1 LPNDGGGRNAMQALS
16 KSDEQR
22 LLDGVKLAVDLVDNQ
37 GLSPNVALQKV
48 AEQLHYSPGFL
59 KSACSA
65 FNTGRQL
72 AQWNDNQSVLDK
84 LASFPLA
91 DYDIVHDAM
100 WGKSQEKVAQ
110 VSVLP
115 PKLPSYDDAVKQE
128 LLKYDL
134 SRFTK
139 AASAE
144 VEPHVADE
152 HAGIRIKRAFAAFDY
167 HRRLAE
173 EARRQK
179 PPAEDRLNLK
189 LHLLENYFRKFAYDR
204 LPLAQVE
211 HVASI
216 RFGEAGRQLIDY
228 VAERFPKEKRAADH
242 RASWGGFQAAV
253 SYDAEP
259 YTLIETTI
267 KQARDLYHAQQA
279 FIAANAKLAA
289 ARDVYESFT
298 QPLHRSTIGSPAAL
312 TPALLGDAGEKSAF
326 EAVTAYN
333 PFSVP
338 KDLIEYA
345 SKGRDEKVEKQIK
358 ELDSPDHLN
367 ELRKI
372 KAQTVLT
379 QLMSD
384 PDNPLS
390 GYDPED
396 VLSAYNEMVQL
407 SPRLADQ
414 PSAVGPLLNKR
425 LVNNLEPFEVGETL
439 KLEKGLKDTQEM
451 PAFVTSSD
459 LIFNRGAV
467 PNKAVR

>member
-1 LPNDGGGRNAMQALS
+1 MPNDGGGKKAMQALS

-22 LLDGVKLAVDLVDNQ
+22 LLDGVKMAVDLVDNQ
-37 GLSPNVALQKV
+37 GLSPNAALQKV
-48 AEQLHYSPGFL
+48 AEQLNYSPGFL

-72 AQWNDNQSVLDK
+72 AQWNENQSVLDK

-91 DYDIVHDAM
+91 DYDTIHDTM

-110 VSVLP
+110 VSALP
-115 PKLPSYDDAVKQE
+115 PRLPSYDDAVKQE
-128 LLKYDL
+128 LLNYDL
-134 SRFTK
+134 NTFIK

-144 VEPHVADE
+144 VDPLIADE

-179 PPAEDRLNLK
+179 QAAEDQLNLK

-211 HVASI
+211 HATSI
-216 RFGEAGRQLIDY
+216 RFGETGRQLINY
-228 VAERFPKEKRAADH
+228 VAERFPKEKRASDH
-242 RASWGGFQAAV
+242 RPSWGGFQAPV
-253 SYDAEP
+253 SYNQEP
-259 YTLIETTI
+259 YTLIEAII
-267 KQARDLYHAQQA
+267 KQAQELYRAQQS
-279 FIAANAKLAA
+279 FVAADAKLAA

-298 QPLHRSTIGSPAAL
+298 QPLHLSTIGSPAAL
-312 TPALLGDAGEKSAF
+312 TPSLLSDAGEKTAFDPGSAMTGF
-326 EAVTAYN
+326 A
-333 PFSVP
+333 VP
-338 KDLIEYA
+338 KMLSEYA
-345 SKGRDEKVEKQIK
+345 GKGQEKAVENQIN
-358 ELDSPDHLN
+358 ELDSPEHLN

-384 PDNPLS
+384 PDNPIS
-390 GYDPED
+390 GYDPEE

-414 PSAVGPLLNKR
+414 PSAIGPLLNKR
-425 LVNNLEPFEVGETL
+425 LVGNVEPFEVGETL
-439 KLEKGLKDTQEM
+439 KLEKGLKDTQAAPSYTDVMRNE
-451 PAFVTSSD
+451 ASIIS
-459 LIFNRGAV
+459 
-467 PNKAVR
+467 